1 MWFKRF
7 PPDAPVAIWLI
18 LLTYSVLS
26 RTIRRVLSI
35 SSSKSCKCR
44 QWYNIFSSLFL
55 LGETN
60 THVLTFDVCMRMSS
74 LASWTPWLTLTVA
87 ISFKIWESTD
97 SSRIFSPRK
106 STESCRYLSQFWIIF
121 LCNKCAGSWNSF
133 IRSTR
138 TAWTF
143 KPFRPFDPALGDR
156 VSCTMTPIMTPLTS
170 RTPWTQ
176 PLIPYT
182 TAASYPYPLNQTT

>member
-1 MWFKRF
+1 MWFKRL

-35 SSSKSCKCR
+35 SSSKSCKSR
-44 QWYNIFSSLFL
+44 QLYNIFSSSLFL
-55 LGETN
+55 IGETN

-106 STESCRYLSQFWIIF
+106 STESCRYLRQCWIIF

-133 IRSTR
+133 IRSTL
-138 TAWTF
+138 
-143 KPFRPFDPALGDR
+143 DPALGEECH
-156 VSCTMTPIMTPLTS
+156 V
-170 RTPWTQ
+170 PWHQ
-176 PLIPYT
+176 LWPHWPVEHLGP
-182 TAASYPYPLNQTT
+182 SP

>member
-1 MWFKRF
+1 MTK
-7 PPDAPVAIWLI
+7 
-18 LLTYSVLS
+18 
-26 RTIRRVLSI
+26 
-35 SSSKSCKCR
+35 CKEKVFW
-44 QWYNIFSSLFL
+44 QIGADIFLSLFL

-121 LCNKCAGSWNSF
+121 LCNKCAGSWNSV
-133 IRSTR
+133 IHSTL
-138 TAWTF
+138 
-143 KPFRPFDPALGDR
+143 DPALGDR
-156 VSCTMTPIMTPLTS
+156 VSCTMTPIMTPLAS

-176 PLIPYT
+176 PL
-182 TAASYPYPLNQTT
+182 NQTTYSSQNTACRMPKIKGATPCFKK

>member
-1 MWFKRF
+1 MWFKRL

-44 QWYNIFSSLFL
+44 QFYNIFSSLFL
-55 LGETN
+55 LRDTN

-121 LCNKCAGSWNSF
+121 LCNKRARSWNSF
-133 IRSTR
+133 ICSTL
-138 TAWTF
+138 
-143 KPFRPFDPALGDR
+143 DPALGDR
-156 VSCTMTPIMTPLTS
+156 VSCTMTPIRTPLTS

-182 TAASYPYPLNQTT
+182 TAASYPLNQTT